1 MTGTARMA
9 RINRM
14 RENTAVRARLQA
26 SRELAHAET
35 LLAVAQEH
43 RQQSEKRRLTAE
55 ATLTTNPADDHAL
68 LWRRITAEAVL
79 DARDREAEARDR
91 HAKAH
96 RLLAAARV
104 EHERRGH
111 QRGILEA
118 RLAHERL
125 VVRNRRDDSATDE
138 HASGN
143 LSSGC
148 TLQQGDD
155 A

>member
-1 MTGTARMA
+1 MTGMAHMA
-9 RINRM
+9 RINRI
-14 RENTAVRARLQA
+14 RENTAGRARLQA

-35 LLAVAQEH
+35 VLAGAQEH
-43 RQQSEKRRLTAE
+43 CQQSEERRLAAE

-68 LWRRITAEAVL
+68 LWRRVTAEAVA
-79 DARDREAEARDR
+79 DAREREAEARDR

-104 EHERRGH
+104 EHERRVH

-125 VVRNRRDDSATDE
+125 LVRNRCDDAATDE

-143 LSSGC
+143 LSAGC